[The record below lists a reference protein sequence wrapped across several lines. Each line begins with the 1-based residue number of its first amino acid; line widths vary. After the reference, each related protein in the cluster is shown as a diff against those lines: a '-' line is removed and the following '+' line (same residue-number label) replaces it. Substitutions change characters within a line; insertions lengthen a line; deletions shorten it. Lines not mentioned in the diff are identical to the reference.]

1 MKDKENMENRND
13 EEKLIKEIKKLSI
26 KYSAAMKQIE
36 TYLKILEE
44 DFTFRNEYNPIDH
57 IVTRLK
63 TPESILG
70 KMQKDGKDKTI
81 EEIEK
86 HLFDIAG
93 VRIVCPFEDDVER
106 VVEILK
112 ESNHINIIKEK
123 DFITN
128 PKESGYRSYHLVVM
142 AHVHLISG
150 NEDVPVEIQIRTL
163 AQDFWASL
171 EHQITYKYK
180 GEVPEYISKELKE
193 CSDVANLLDMKM
205 MDISNDLHSRNI

>member
-1 MKDKENMENRND
+1 MENENIIN
-13 EEKLIKEIKKLSI
+13 EIKELSI

-44 DFTFRNEYNPIDH
+44 DFTFRYDYNPIDH

-70 KMQKDGKDKTI
+70 KMKKDGLKSDIKLI
-81 EEIEK
+81 EE

-93 VRIVCPFEDDVER
+93 VRIICPFEDDVER
-106 VVEILK
+106 VVQVLK
-112 ESNHINIIKEK
+112 ESNHIEILKEK
-123 DFITN
+123 DYITN

-171 EHQITYKYK
+171 EHQITYKYN

-205 MDISNDLHSRNI
+205 MDISDELHARNI

>member
-1 MKDKENMENRND
+1 MED
-13 EEKLIKEIKKLSI
+13 EKLVKQIKELSI

-44 DFTFRNEYNPIDH
+44 DFTFRYDYNPIDH
-57 IVTRLK
+57 IITRLK

-70 KMQKDGKDKTI
+70 KMEKDGRNKTI
-81 EEIEK
+81 EEIEN
-86 HLFDIAG
+86 HIFDIAG

-106 VVEILK
+106 VIEVLK
-112 ESNHINIIKEK
+112 ESNHIQIIKEK
-123 DFITN
+123 DYIQK
-128 PKESGYRSYHLVVM
+128 PKESGYRSYHLVVL

-150 NEDVPVEIQIRTL
+150 NEEVPVEIQVRTL

-205 MDISNDLHSRNI
+205 MDISNELHARNF